1 MSTVISIQRASR
13 LANIPSDRLL
23 RRWVNAALAG
33 IKAANAS
40 EVTLRVVNAAEGR
53 NLNSAFRG
61 KDYATNILTF
71 VYHEKKSPILMG
83 DLVVCAP
90 VVAREAKDQH
100 KTLADHY
107 AHLCIHGI
115 LHLGGYDHESPRD
128 AKRMETLEVKILAGL
143 GVGNPYLGD
152 DQHHD

>member
-23 RRWVNAALAG
+23 RKWVNAALAG

-61 KDYATNILTF
+61 KDYPTNILTF
-71 VYHEKKSPILMG
+71 VYHEKKSPVLMG

-90 VVAREAKDQH
+90 VVAR
-100 KTLADHY
+100 
-107 AHLCIHGI
+107 
-115 LHLGGYDHESPRD
+115 
-128 AKRMETLEVKILAGL
+128 
-143 GVGNPYLGD
+143 
-152 DQHHD
+152 